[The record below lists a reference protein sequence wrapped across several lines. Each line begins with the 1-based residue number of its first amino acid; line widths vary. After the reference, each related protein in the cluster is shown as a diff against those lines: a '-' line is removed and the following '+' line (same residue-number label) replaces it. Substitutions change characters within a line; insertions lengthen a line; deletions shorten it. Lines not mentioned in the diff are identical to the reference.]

1 MIEKIK
7 EAIFLLKSLGSNSTS
22 IVVTTSFIT
31 QQLLE
36 KEFREKY
43 LFINS
48 QTSKVSTMTI
58 FGAYISF
65 DHFSNDIV
73 IYDKT
78 KACYDNNFIVT
89 IKQPI

>member
-1 MIEKIK
+1 MSLSD
-7 EAIFLLKSLGSNSTS
+7 IF
-22 IVVTTSFIT
+22 
-31 QQLLE
+31 
-36 KEFREKY
+36 
-43 LFINS
+43 NS

-78 KACYDNNFIVT
+78 KAAYACGGGTAATTTIQLGVNADNLT
-89 IKQPI
+89 ITTATSQAVANGLLSATPVSIRVQH